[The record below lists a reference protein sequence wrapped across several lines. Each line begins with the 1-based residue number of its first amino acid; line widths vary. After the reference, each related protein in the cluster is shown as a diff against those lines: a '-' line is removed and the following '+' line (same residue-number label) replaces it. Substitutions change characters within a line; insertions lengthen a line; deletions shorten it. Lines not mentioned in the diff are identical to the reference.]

1 MKKISILIAGGC
13 GFVGTNL
20 AIYLSKYFKIECL
33 DNLSRKG
40 SRHNLSLLKSYKI
53 KNYNFDIINFQKI
66 LKLPKYDLIIDC
78 CAEAAIEVSKKEIDR
93 VINTNLLGTINLL
106 KKAKIDD
113 SKIIFLSTSRVY
125 GISKLNNLIKSKNIQ
140 KKINLKIL
148 INEKNDTSGAK
159 SIYGSTKL
167 SSEMFIEEFAFAFNI
182 KYIINRCGVISG
194 PLQFGKQDQGFVS
207 LWVWKHMNKEKLD
220 YIGYGGHGNQVR
232 DVLHIKDLCNL
243 ILIQIKKMNKINNKI
258 FTVGGSLKS
267 YTSLVELTKIC
278 QKITKNKILI
288 GKSKTTSIYDIPY
301 FITDNKLVK
310 KTYNWSPKKNIYDVV
325 KDTYKWIFQN
335 KKKLIKYF

>member
-40 SRHNLSLLKSYKI
+40 SGHNLSLLKSYKI

-278 QKITKNKILI
+278 HKITKNKILI